1 MESNTPRTGESKMKQ
16 IEVECKTTVG
26 YKDEKQREDILD
38 EMSNQ
43 LRNTD
48 WDWEIKEKEVEE
60 E

>member
-1 MESNTPRTGESKMKQ
+1 MKQ